1 MHLAELTSLSW
12 KKHILSVKLQ
22 TSIGASPMATTH
34 YKELLNER
42 IMLIQ
47 ASNILD
53 IVRCMN
59 ADVLDSGRH
68 TSIEN

>member
-1 MHLAELTSLSW
+1 MVMHLAELTSLSW
-12 KKHILSVKLQ
+12 KKQILSVKLQ

-53 IVRCMN
+53 IV
-59 ADVLDSGRH
+59 
-68 TSIEN
+68 

>member
-1 MHLAELTSLSW
+1 MRGRIN
-12 KKHILSVKLQ
+12 KKI
-22 TSIGASPMATTH
+22 
-34 YKELLNER
+34 YKMQKAFDER